1 MNCLRRSSCTT
12 TEVSG
17 NLALNIQTILVITL
31 MKKKRKKEKKYN
43 KKEKKNGDQVSQ
55 PGYLKL
61 MGLFNLHKP
70 LHSTESCANE
80 FLNVCEALGY
90 QNDEFHRKADEDIN
104 ISVFVA
110 GLGQWA
116 VK

>member
-1 MNCLRRSSCTT
+1 M
-12 TEVSG
+12 
-17 NLALNIQTILVITL
+17 
-31 MKKKRKKEKKYN
+31 
-43 KKEKKNGDQVSQ
+43 SQ

-70 LHSTESCANE
+70 LHSTDSCANE

-116 VK
+116 VNKVVSCILKNEEKTKYEASAHSGSTTRVQAALL